1 MAKTKAEKRKAK
13 QKVKLKARRQSA
25 VAAVLSE
32 KADFFYY
39 ESNWFRK
46 SGNYEKALVNLKK
59 ALKLDTDNK
68 LYLVEMVHL
77 GYDMASGEVQLSGLS
92 RLYDSGQ
99 MDEEY
104 LPSFL
109 DLLARN
115 RQYQQALDVSEILLP
130 RLAGMKIANK
140 RKIRTGAI
148 RIQEYCRHQLKFGQ
162 SEKVAPRK
170 AAIRPSPSKN
180 KTPGNPSVRLE
191 EKHAPH
197 EHTENKNPVPNIPV
211 VIAMDDASFQIPLSS
226 GRFMTCEQ
234 YELALEGHRIRF
246 RDSFENLICLP
257 GLHDV
262 RSLWYQE
269 ETARKALKS
278 FRGRALLSDEV
289 GLGKTIEASII
300 LKEYIQRG
308 IVKSALILTPSTLV
322 SQWQEE
328 LQTKFGLNFPSTDD
342 ADFHKK
348 GIQFWEVPYI
358 LASINQAK
366 SKRNISAV
374 IQREYDLVIVDEAHH
389 LKNRNTLNW
398 KLVNSLK
405 KRFLLLLT
413 ATPVENNLMELY
425 NLITLLKPGQ
435 LKTASAF
442 RNEFMTR
449 GDPTGPQNRSRL
461 KELLGQVMI
470 RNTRALA
477 QIGIPPRFAQTI
489 RVKPGAD
496 EMTLYTRITDLIHH
510 INEADRD
517 GNKLLLKNL
526 LAEAGSSPKAV
537 ELTLQRLLAGRDFL
551 WNHEQEIRA
560 IHNLC
565 SDMGDTEKNRVLLNL
580 IRSTKGKKIVFV
592 KYLGTL
598 DHLSAFLSGKD
609 IPHAVFHGRM
619 DNQQKDAEIRSFRE
633 EKSILLTTEIGGEG
647 RNLQFCHQMINYDL
661 PWNPMKIEQRIGRIH
676 RLGQEN
682 EVMIYNLCAAGSIE
696 DYILDI
702 LDRKI
707 NMFEMVIGEI
717 DMILGRIQDEKDFSD
732 TVYDIWINSLS
743 EKEREQGFDQLAVRL
758 KRSKAQY
765 EKTRELD
772 EKLFGVNYEL

>member
-1 MAKTKAEKRKAK
+1 MAKTKAEKHKAKRKA
-13 QKVKLKARRQSA
+13 KLKARRQSA
-25 VAAVLSE
+25 TAAVRSE
-32 KADFFYY
+32 KADFFYCEY
-39 ESNWFRK
+39 QWFQG
-46 SGNYEKALVNLKK
+46 SGNFEKALVNLRK
-59 ALKLDTDNK
+59 ALKLDPDNRMF
-68 LYLVEMVHL
+68 LEELVRL
-77 GYDMASGEVQLSGLS
+77 GHAMADSEVEFSGLS

-99 MDEEY
+99 MEDYY
-104 LPSFL
+104 LLPFC

-115 RQYQQALDVSEILLP
+115 GQYLQALEICELFLA
-130 RLAGMKIANK
+130 RLAEIRMVNK
-140 RKIRTGAI
+140 RKLRTAAI
-148 RIQEYCRHQLKFGQ
+148 QIQQYCRHQLEFEQAAK
-162 SEKVAPRK
+162 AAINK
-170 AAIRPSPSKN
+170 AAIRPAPSQD
-180 KTPGNPSVRLE
+180 KTPVHPPAEAVSPTP
-191 EKHAPH
+191 K
-197 EHTENKNPVPNIPV
+197 ENKKPAPRIPV
-211 VIAMDDASFQIPLSS
+211 AIAIDEPSFQIPMSS
-226 GRFMTCEQ
+226 GRCMNYAQ
-234 YELALEGHRIRF
+234 YQLALDGHRIRF
-246 RDSFENLICLP
+246 RDSFENLICLTD
-257 GLHDV
+257 LHDV
-262 RSLWYQE
+262 RSLWYQQ
-269 ETARKALKS
+269 ETARKVLKS
-278 FRGRALLSDEV
+278 FRGRALLCDEV
-289 GLGKTIEASII
+289 GLGKTIEALIV
-300 LKEYIQRG
+300 LKEYVQRG

-328 LQTKFGLNFPSTDD
+328 LQTKFRLHFPSTDD
-342 ADFHKK
+342 PDFHKQ
-348 GIQFWEVPYI
+348 GIQFWESPYI

-374 IQREYDLVIVDEAHH
+374 TQREYDLVIVDEAHH

-413 ATPVENNLMELY
+413 ATPVENNLMELH

-442 RNEFMTR
+442 RTEFMTK

-477 QIGIPPRFAQTI
+477 KIGIPPRFAQTI
-489 RVKPGAD
+489 RVKPGPN
-496 EMTLYTRITDLIHH
+496 EMTLYTRITDLVQH
-510 INEADRD
+510 INATERN

-537 ELTLQRLLAGRDFL
+537 ELTLQRLLAERDFL
-551 WNHEQEIRA
+551 WNHEKEIRA

-565 SDMGDTEKNRVLLNL
+565 RTMGDTEKNKVLLNL
-580 IRSTKGKKIVFV
+580 IRPAKGKIIVFV

-598 DHLSAFLSGKD
+598 DHLSAFLSLND
-609 IPHAVFHGRM
+609 IPHGVFHGRM
-619 DNQQKDAEIRSFRE
+619 DNPAKDDEIRSFRE
-633 EKSILLTTEIGGEG
+633 VKDILVTTEIGGEG

-676 RLGQEN
+676 RLGQQN
-682 EVMIYNLCAAGSIE
+682 EVMIYNLCAAESIE

-717 DMILGRIQDEKDFSD
+717 DMILGRIRDEKDFSD
-732 TVYDIWINSLS
+732 MVYDIWTNSLS
-743 EKEREQGFDQLAVRL
+743 SKERQHGFDQLAARL
-758 KRSKAQY
+758 QRSKAQY
-765 EKTRELD
+765 EKTRQLD

>member
-13 QKVKLKARRQSA
+13 RKVKLKEKRNSVTTA
-25 VAAVLSE
+25 VRSE
-32 KADFFYY
+32 KADFFYC
-39 ESNWFRK
+39 ESGWFRG
-46 SGNYEKALVNLKK
+46 SGNYEKALVHLKK
-59 ALKLDTDNK
+59 AIKLDPDNK
-68 LYLVEMVHL
+68 LFLVEMVHL
-77 GYDMASGEVQLSGLS
+77 GYDMANREVQLSGLS
-92 RLYDSGQ
+92 QLYDSGR
-99 MDEEY
+99 MDDEY
-104 LPSFL
+104 LPLFL
-109 DLLARN
+109 DLLAMN
-115 RQYQQALDVSEILLP
+115 RQYRQAIEVAAILLP
-130 RLAGMKIANK
+130 RIAGMKNVNK
-140 RKIRTGAI
+140 RKIRTATI
-148 RIQEYCRHQLKFGQ
+148 QIQEYCRHQLEYEQAEEIILK
-162 SEKVAPRK
+162 K
-170 AAIRPSPSKN
+170 AVIRPSPPKN
-180 KTPGNPSVRLE
+180 KKPGHPPIVP
-191 EKHAPH
+191 APQ
-197 EHTENKNPVPNIPV
+197 EPKEIKKLVPNIPV
-211 VIAMDDASFQIPLSS
+211 DITMDDASFQNPLSS

-246 RDSFENLICLP
+246 RDSFENLICLS

-269 ETARKALKS
+269 ETARKVLKS

-348 GIQFWEVPYI
+348 GIQFWEAPYI

-449 GDPTGPQNRSRL
+449 GDPTGPQNRSQL

-489 RVKPGAD
+489 RVKPGAN
-496 EMTLYTRITDLIHH
+496 ERMLYTSITDLVHH
-510 INEADRD
+510 INETGRD

-551 WNHEQEIRA
+551 WDHEKEIRA
-560 IHNLC
+560 IHNQC
-565 SDMGDTEKNRVLLNL
+565 RTMGDTEKNRVLLNL

-598 DHLSAFLSGKD
+598 DHLSAFLSWND

-619 DNQQKDAEIRSFRE
+619 DNQLKDAAIRSFRD
-633 EKSILLTTEIGGEG
+633 EKDIFVTTEIGGEG

-682 EVMIYNLCAAGSIE
+682 KVMIYNLCAAESIE

-732 TVYDIWINSLS
+732 MVYDIWINSLS
-743 EKEREQGFDQLAVRL
+743 EKEREQGFGQLAVRL

-765 EKTRELD
+765 EKTRALD